1 MFALVNLSYLTAAV
15 FFILGI
21 KGMTKPKTAVRGNQ
35 LSAIGM
41 LIAVT
46 AALLHHDIIGFTT
59 IIAGILLGGSIGAL
73 LAKRTAMTSMPELVA
88 SLNGVGGG
96 ASLAVAGSTWLTAIA
111 ANSVV
116 TGVWSAAIL
125 ASIVIGA
132 ITLSGSVVAVLKLKG
147 TIGDSKRARQWQL
160 ITVASLVGIL
170 ACASMMF
177 GEGQLSS
184 LVLLAI
190 VGLCLLL
197 GVGLVQPI
205 GGADMPVVVALL
217 NAYSGLAGAATG
229 FVLEN
234 QGLIIT
240 GSLVGASG
248 LILTAVMC
256 KAMNR
261 SLPNVL
267 FGGAFGPQADTQSK
281 SNDSEFYDGKVKYAT
296 PDDLA
301 LLLDGARS
309 VVMVPGYGLA
319 VAQAQHAV
327 KELANQL
334 EARGAKVSY
343 AIHPV

>member
-1 MFALVNLSYLTAAV
+1 MMFALVNLSYLTAAV

-160 ITVASLVGIL
+160 IT
-170 ACASMMF
+170 
-177 GEGQLSS
+177 
-184 LVLLAI
+184 
-190 VGLCLLL
+190 
-197 GVGLVQPI
+197 
-205 GGADMPVVVALL
+205 
-217 NAYSGLAGAATG
+217 
-229 FVLEN
+229 
-234 QGLIIT
+234 
-240 GSLVGASG
+240 
-248 LILTAVMC
+248 
-256 KAMNR
+256 
-261 SLPNVL
+261 
-267 FGGAFGPQADTQSK
+267 
-281 SNDSEFYDGKVKYAT
+281 
-296 PDDLA
+296 
-301 LLLDGARS
+301 
-309 VVMVPGYGLA
+309 
-319 VAQAQHAV
+319 
-327 KELANQL
+327 
-334 EARGAKVSY
+334 
-343 AIHPV
+343 